1 MASSLNQGAANR
13 LDQGAWQELEAAT
26 TAPTPTWSM
35 GNVAQYTK
43 EAAITDDTNQ
53 FSLGNVLSFLE
64 YEAAID
70 KKWFKRKSGM
80 INIFFTI
87 EEEEWH

>member
-1 MASSLNQGAANR
+1 M
-13 LDQGAWQELEAAT
+13 AT

-35 GNVAQYTK
+35 GNIVQYTK

-64 YEAAID
+64 YEATVSRILALN
-70 KKWFKRKSGM
+70 
-80 INIFFTI
+80 ININLNCNITI
-87 EEEEWH
+87 SAGRAQ

>member
-1 MASSLNQGAANR
+1 M
-13 LDQGAWQELEAAT
+13 AT

-35 GNVAQYTK
+35 GNVVQYTK
-43 EAAITDDTNQ
+43 EAAVTDDTNQ

-64 YEAAID
+64 YEVAIG

-80 INIFFTI
+80 INIFFII